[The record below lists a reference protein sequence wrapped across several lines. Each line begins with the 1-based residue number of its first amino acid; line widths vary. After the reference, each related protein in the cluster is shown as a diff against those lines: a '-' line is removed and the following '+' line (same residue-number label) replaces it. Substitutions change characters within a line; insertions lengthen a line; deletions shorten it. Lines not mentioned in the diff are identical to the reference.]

1 MAAVHKDKPV
11 DSKRSMLGQLTQH
24 FSRFP
29 LMALGMIALL
39 AAMWAGLIR
48 LGWGLPLLQPTLPM
62 SHGPLIVCGFLGTV
76 IGVERAVALGRP
88 WTYLGP
94 LLTGLGG
101 LALIGGLPGLIG
113 PLLITLGS
121 LMLVIVFGL
130 ILRLQLAPFTIT
142 MAIGALL
149 WLVGNT
155 LWLLGWPVYHI
166 VLWWMGFL
174 VLTIAG
180 ERLELN
186 RVLRLSGQVQ
196 QLFQFAIGLFL
207 AGLIL
212 ISIARLV
219 SPAFTFDLGVRLA
232 SIGLVALA
240 VWLLRYDIARYT
252 IRKTGL
258 TRFIAVCLLTGY
270 VWLGV
275 GGLLG
280 LFYGGVTAGLPYDA
294 ILHAVF
300 VGFVMSMIFGHAPII
315 FPAVLGK
322 PMNFS
327 VLFYTHL
334 ALLHLSLLLRV
345 LGDVAVW
352 LPARQWGGL
361 LNVVAILLFIAN
373 TVRAVHQSSGSVQ
386 SKG

>member
-1 MAAVHKDKPV
+1 MVAANKDKEV
-11 DSKRSMLGQLTQH
+11 DSRGVMGGQLARR

-29 LMALGMIALL
+29 LMALGMMALL
-39 AAMWAGLIR
+39 AALWAGLIR
-48 LGWGLPLLQPTLPM
+48 LGWGLPLLQPALPM
-62 SHGPLIVCGFLGTV
+62 NHGPLMVCAFLGTV
-76 IGVERAVALGRP
+76 IGVERAVALGCH

-101 LALIGGLPGLIG
+101 LVLIGGLSGPVG

-121 LMLVIVFGL
+121 LMLVVVFGL
-130 ILRLQLAPFTIT
+130 ILRLQLAPFTVT
-142 MAIGALL
+142 MALGALL

-155 LWLLGWPVYHI
+155 LWLLGWPVYNI
-166 VLWWMGFL
+166 VMWWMGFL
-174 VLTIAG
+174 ILTIAG

-186 RVLRLSGQVQ
+186 RVLRLSDQVQ
-196 QLFQFAIGLFL
+196 QLFQFAVGLYL

-212 ISIARLV
+212 LSIAGLIV
-219 SPAFTFDLGVRLA
+219 PIFTFDLGIRLT
-232 SIGLVALA
+232 SIGLVGLA

-252 IRKTGL
+252 VRKTGL
-258 TRFIAVCLLTGY
+258 TRFIAVCLLAGY
-270 VWLGV
+270 LWLGV
-275 GGLLG
+275 GGGLG
-280 LFYGGVTAGLPYDA
+280 LFYGGVTAGLAYDA

-327 VLFYTHL
+327 RLFYTHL

-345 LGDVAVW
+345 LGDVTVW
-352 LPARQWGGL
+352 LSARQWGGL

-373 TVRAVHQSSGSVQ
+373 TVWAVHHSGRNVYP
-386 SKG
+386 K

>member
-1 MAAVHKDKPV
+1 
-11 DSKRSMLGQLTQH
+11 
-24 FSRFP
+24 
-29 LMALGMIALL
+29 MALGMIALL

-101 LALIGGLPGLIG
+101 LALIGGLPGPVG
-113 PLLITLGS
+113 PLLITLSS

-155 LWLLGWPVYHI
+155 LWLLGWPVYNI

-174 VLTIAG
+174 ILTIAG

-196 QLFQFAIGLFL
+196 QLFQFAVGLFL
-207 AGLIL
+207 AGLVL
-212 ISIARLV
+212 VSIAGLV
-219 SPAFTFDLGVRLA
+219 IPAFTLDLGVRLA

-252 IRKTGL
+252 VRKTGL
-258 TRFIAVCLLTGY
+258 TRFIAMCLLTGY
-270 VWLGV
+270 VWLSI

-327 VLFYTHL
+327 SLFYTHL
-334 ALLHLSLLLRV
+334 TLLHLSLLLRV

-361 LNVVAILLFIAN
+361 FNVVAILLFIGN
-373 TVRAVHQSSGSVQ
+373 TVRAVHQSGHNVLP
-386 SKG
+386 K